1 MPVEKSYF
9 RERHFL
15 IIGGDELIWNLLCHY
30 YDQASAERRRPRC
43 PCHRFLTWI
52 FFSYYF
58 LFFFFHFW
66 FLSLGFIFWKKLFW
80 ENFFEKSRATKII
93 FRTKFKI
100 TSKLFSVFI
109 SNSTVL
115 FTGHVTLFNSWHP
128 KNDLFRFRT
137 SWNMFKQSKFK
148 IIFKLNFW

>member
-1 MPVEKSYF
+1 MI
-9 RERHFL
+9 HWCGTCCA
-15 IIGGDELIWNLLCHY
+15 IIMIRL
-30 YDQASAERRRPRC
+30 PRNVDVLAVLVIGS
-43 PCHRFLTWI
+43 FLTWI
-52 FFSYYF
+52 FCSCYF

-115 FTGHVTLFNSWHP
+115 FTGHVTLFNLWHP

-137 SWNMFKQSKFK
+137 TWNMFKQSKFK

>member
-1 MPVEKSYF
+1 MTNWYGTCCAIIMIRLPRDVDVLDVLVIGS
-9 RERHFL
+9 FL
-15 IIGGDELIWNLLCHY
+15 
-30 YDQASAERRRPRC
+30 S
-43 PCHRFLTWI
+43 WI
-52 FFSYYF
+52 FCSCYF

-66 FLSLGFIFWKKLFW
+66 FFSLGFIF
-80 ENFFEKSRATKII
+80 ERNCFEKTFLKKSRATKII

-100 TSKLFSVFI
+100 SSKLFSVLI

-115 FTGHVTLFNSWHP
+115 FMGHVTLFNLWNP